1 MREEGQQK
9 LADRRPGADGTP
21 ASSIIIATPRPPPPP
36 PPWDTSYGLPLEGA
50 RGGDAGRRLVPRRQP
65 LPPAVAV
72 AGEASSAAEQLEV
85 RVHGGWS
92 CAITIYIRVIY
103 YIIYI
108 ILYYMMM
115 LYVIIVAGLE
125 GTGLHGVARSA
136 RRIADAARR
145 CGPVWQGSLAKQDA
159 ELGRL
164 RAQLA
169 EKMDRAERHA
179 AQTQRAAS
187 VMQARQVGFLQE
199 QWPKR
204 GASLGLVA
212 ARPRKLLWC
221 AMDGIFLF
229 CNCSGRQGQRDR
241 LAEERAYEEELHA
254 LTLAREQERLRRSD
268 SETTSMTAPEHRST
282 WRVRL
287 GQRIQQRLGRGGA
300 GRRCNA
306 GEGNRERARAQLAR
320 AGAAAA
326 ERRRRQVAPA
336 GRRPQHSLS

>member
-1 MREEGQQK
+1 
-9 LADRRPGADGTP
+9 
-21 ASSIIIATPRPPPPP
+21 
-36 PPWDTSYGLPLEGA
+36 
-50 RGGDAGRRLVPRRQP
+50 
-65 LPPAVAV
+65 
-72 AGEASSAAEQLEV
+72 
-85 RVHGGWS
+85 
-92 CAITIYIRVIY
+92 
-103 YIIYI
+103 
-108 ILYYMMM
+108 MMM

-212 ARPRKLLWC
+212 ARQESSCGARWMRYFYSVT
-221 AMDGIFLF
+221 AVA
-229 CNCSGRQGQRDR
+229 GRGSAIDWQKS
-241 LAEERAYEEELHA
+241 ER
-254 LTLAREQERLRRSD
+254 TRRSC
-268 SETTSMTAPEHRST
+268 T
-282 WRVRL
+282 L
-287 GQRIQQRLGRGGA
+287 
-300 GRRCNA
+300 
-306 GEGNRERARAQLAR
+306 
-320 AGAAAA
+320 
-326 ERRRRQVAPA
+326 
-336 GRRPQHSLS
+336 